1 MQRRSLWSV
10 DDILGRKREDRDC
23 YHLTPRHQSGTNSCN
38 EKSHYNQT
46 RQVRNKDQAHAA
58 NAQTKCS
65 RNRPTFVPCQST
77 CCHTPHHSQERG
89 SAYKMNP
96 MWQRYY
102 VSYGMY
108 ASQLYL
114 RNHLYKPLKKRMRA
128 SFSHEQVLALQKVF
142 STKKYL
148 DNAERNEL
156 ARKLNMTDQ
165 QIKIWF
171 QNRRYKEKKLQKN
184 EERRDG
190 ALCDSMLAP
199 DSYETINSHIMDDF
213 KFFSDSDSDVC
224 LEIVE

>member
-1 MQRRSLWSV
+1 
-10 DDILGRKREDRDC
+10 
-23 YHLTPRHQSGTNSCN
+23 
-38 EKSHYNQT
+38 
-46 RQVRNKDQAHAA
+46 
-58 NAQTKCS
+58 
-65 RNRPTFVPCQST
+65 
-77 CCHTPHHSQERG
+77 
-89 SAYKMNP
+89 
-96 MWQRYY
+96 
-102 VSYGMY
+102 
-108 ASQLYL
+108 
-114 RNHLYKPLKKRMRA
+114 MRA